1 MEGIEECA
9 EDAEVI
15 LKQNDSEVARVTTDI
30 FGEFKIDKLEKK
42 SGQYELEVS
51 SDSSGSISVEFDLDN
66 ESLYLGTMKLSVGGG
81 M

>member
-42 SGQYELEVS
+42 SGQYRLEVN
-51 SDSSGSISVEFDLDN
+51 SDSSGSISVEFDLGD
-66 ESLYLGTMKLSVGGG
+66 ESLYLGTLALAVGV
-81 M
+81 